1 MVCLFLFIIFRFVN
15 FLVPPIHLL
24 ATILLRF
31 ILSLLLQLHQ
41 LDEGVAK
48 AQYVSCLRIAW
59 NFLLAAFF
67 LSIDRFLKILL
78 FYNPDKDFNFSAV
91 CSTAARGD
99 SIAPYDKLYNVN
111 VLEPLDTF
119 LIPDYK

>member
-1 MVCLFLFIIFRFVN
+1 M
-15 FLVPPIHLL
+15 PPRHLL
-24 ATILLRF
+24 IATILLRF
-31 ILSLLLQLHQ
+31 ILSLLLQLQQ

-59 NFLLAAFF
+59 NFLL
-67 LSIDRFLKILL
+67 DRFLKILL

-91 CSTAARGD
+91 SSTAARGD